1 MSIAPLQNRYV
12 AVLNVPAFIAAWMC
26 HRSRYRVTFFL
37 LTTRCKGDDSHEVST
52 GSGSDRVTLLA
63 ISILAIS
70 CDPVATAPGTDLI
83 LKLRHY
89 IKVTKVTRIKESIY
103 TRVNPNRTPMKKF
116 RINLIGSGNLAF
128 VIVVAAAYLSA
139 TSALIYSR
147 RSLSALEI
155 GVLIAVGLAYL
166 VVGTYGF
173 TIARQS
179 GTRSVA
185 AIYFAVQILIAATLI
200 KLRGSAGELS
210 LILLPLAGQ
219 SALLLPLPGMVQ
231 VCFLIYLTLVMPLI
245 LRSRWVDAIAIA
257 LVYGT
262 GIVFVV
268 VFTRVA
274 ASERESRNALANA
287 NQLLRDHASQ
297 VEELATTKERNRLAR
312 EIHDSLGHYLT
323 VVNVQIGAAQ
333 AILEQDRARALDHLS
348 KAQALTQEGLAEV
361 RHSVAALRA
370 SPTESRPLPE
380 ALAKLAE
387 QWNAAGLR
395 ANFVVNGAI
404 RPLTPQANL
413 TLYRAAQEALTNV
426 GKHAHATSVDL
437 HLDYRDEHS
446 VQLSVKDDGVGSDNS
461 EGGFG
466 LLGVRERVQLLSGA
480 VRVRTDSGEGF
491 ALEVELPA

>member
-1 MSIAPLQNRYV
+1 MSSPRNG
-12 AVLNVPAFIAAWMC
+12 
-26 HRSRYRVTFFL
+26 TKFF
-37 LTTRCKGDDSHEVST
+37 S
-52 GSGSDRVTLLA
+52 
-63 ISILAIS
+63 
-70 CDPVATAPGTDLI
+70 
-83 LKLRHY
+83 
-89 IKVTKVTRIKESIY
+89 
-103 TRVNPNRTPMKKF
+103 
-116 RINLIGSGNLAF
+116 SGNIAF
-128 VIVVAAAYLSA
+128 VIVVCASYASA
-139 TSALIYSR
+139 TTALIYSR
-147 RSLSALEI
+147 RAVPARELV
-155 GVLIAVGLAYL
+155 VLVAAAAAYL

-173 TIARQS
+173 TICRRS
-179 GTRSVA
+179 GS
-185 AIYFAVQILIAATLI
+185 LLAATAYFVIQLLLASVLI
-200 KLRGSAGELS
+200 LLRGSTGELS

-219 SALLLPLPGMVQ
+219 SALLLPLRGMVP
-231 VCFLIYLTLVMPLI
+231 VCVLIYVTLAMPLI
-245 LRSRWVDAIAIA
+245 VRSRWVDAVAVA
-257 LVYGT
+257 LIYGT
-262 GIVFVV
+262 AIVFVV

-274 ASERESRNALANA
+274 ASEREARTALAEA

-333 AILEQDRARALDHLS
+333 AILEQDRPRALDHLA

-387 QWNAAGLR
+387 QWNTAGLR
-395 ANFVVNGAI
+395 TRFVMAGTI
-404 RPLTPQANL
+404 RPLTPQVNL

-437 HLDYRDEHS
+437 HLDYRDERA
-446 VQLSVKDDGVGSDNS
+446 VQLSVKDNGVGSDNS

-466 LLGVRERVQLLSGA
+466 LLGVRERVQQLSGA
-480 VRVRTDSGEGF
+480 VRVRTNAGEGF